1 MNISRIRDNLYTCLI
16 KCLQN
21 NKRSRHIEVVL
32 NSFKI
37 LTRLEESRGLINL
50 SEKQTNVYEK
60 NIEEYLIN
68 KIKRAEITLAL
79 NELEDIYRVIS
90 IISMNRGCTNQD
102 YIGMGIG
109 MDII

>member
-16 KCLQN
+16 KCLKN

-32 NSFKI
+32 NSLNI
-37 LTRLEESRGLINL
+37 LTSLEESRGLINL
-50 SEKQTNVYEK
+50 SEKQTDVYEK

-68 KIKRAEITLAL
+68 KIKRAETTLDL
-79 NELEDIYRVIS
+79 NDIEDIYRVIK
-90 IISMNRGCTNQD
+90 IVSMNRCCINQD
-102 YIGMGIG
+102 YIGMGVG

>member
-1 MNISRIRDNLYTCLI
+1 MNTNRIRDNLYTYLI
-16 KCLQN
+16 KCLKN

-50 SEKQTNVYEK
+50 SEKQTDVYEK

-68 KIKRAEITLAL
+68 KIKRAETTLDL
-79 NELEDIYRVIS
+79 NDIEDIYRVIN
-90 IISMNRGCTNQD
+90 IVSMNKGYTNHD
-102 YIGMGIG
+102 YIGMGVG